1 MRLQVP
7 VALLATLCVF
17 ATLPAGSVAAGATT
31 AVDSSSGQAAA
42 VGDDSPAPPDPEED
56 RLGWEN
62 GVWHNESVGI
72 NASDGINRSES
83 ARLLDRTMAR
93 VELVRGVEFEEPVD
107 LNFRTRSEV
116 GELFAPGDRPVPET
130 AVNVQLE
137 ALGVAGE
144 DRSAVDVLR
153 ESRRGGAT
161 AFVVRRPVPELDLD
175 TGDVTIVVDE
185 GQTAY
190 SEVVLAH
197 ELVHVVQ
204 VQELR
209 VPPLS
214 SGVST
219 DRVNAN
225 RAVTEG
231 EASYVGYRYQQRCG
245 DDWDCVTPQTPGP
258 NRSDAV
264 TALVYRSLVQYS
276 HGGDLVAERYDDGGW
291 GAVTDLYVRPP
302 TSTEQ
307 VIHPEKYRTDDP
319 QLVTVA
325 DRSAEAWRPLTT
337 RADTFGESGLFVL
350 LWYPGFESRSD
361 VVMDPSRFNDSI
373 RSQIQ
378 VDFDHEATAGWDG
391 DRLVPYV
398 ASEAGENETAY
409 VWRTVWDSERDA
421 AEFREAYLTVLEY
434 RGAEPVGDNG
444 ETFRV
449 PDDRSFGD
457 AFSVVRNG
465 SEVRIVN
472 APTVADLSA
481 VHDGTGPDT
490 LPATPTPAETP
501 TTTATPTP
509 TATATPT
516 ATPTPTA
523 VPTPGTTS
531 APSPTP
537 TDGGTAATAAPATDT
552 GTTVAEET
560 TAPVATDGEGPG
572 FGHLAV
578 LVAVAALLVA
588 VRRRA

>member
-17 ATLPAGSVAAGATT
+17 AAVPAGSVAGPTA
-31 AVDSSSGQAAA
+31 AVDSPSGQAVAA
-42 VGDDSPAPPDPEED
+42 DDGPAANESGGDRPARDADPPPDPEED

-62 GVWHNESVGI
+62 GVWHNESVGV

-93 VELVRGVEFEEPVD
+93 VELVRGTEFEEPVD

-116 GELFAPGDRPVPET
+116 AELLASGDRAVPET

-137 ALGVAGE
+137 ALGVVGE
-144 DRSAVDVLR
+144 DRDAVDVLR
-153 ESRRGGAT
+153 AARRGSAT
-161 AFVVRRPVPELDLD
+161 AFVVRQPVPELDLD
-175 TGDVTIVVDE
+175 TGDVTVVVDE
-185 GQTAY
+185 GETAY

-204 VQELR
+204 VQELG
-209 VPPLS
+209 VPSLS
-214 SGVST
+214 TGVST

-245 DDWDCVTPQTPGP
+245 DEWDCVTPRTPGP
-258 NRSDAV
+258 DRSDAV
-264 TALVYRSLVQYS
+264 TALVYRSLVRYS
-276 HGGDLVAERYDDGGW
+276 HGGDLVAARHDDGGW
-291 GAVTDLYVRPP
+291 DEVTDLYARPP
-302 TSTEQ
+302 ASTEQ

-319 QLVTVA
+319 QLVTVP
-325 DRSAEAWRPLTT
+325 DRSDEAWRPLTT
-337 RADTFGESGLFVL
+337 RADTVGESGLFVL

-361 VVMDPSRFNDSI
+361 VVMDPSRFNDSL

-398 ASEAGENETAY
+398 SDEAGENETGY

-421 AEFREAYLTVLEY
+421 TEFREAYLTVLEY
-434 RGAEPVGDNG
+434 RGAEPVGDDG

-465 SEVRIVN
+465 SEVYVVN
-472 APTVADLSA
+472 APTVADLPA
-481 VHDGTGPDT
+481 VHDGTGPET
-490 LPATPTPAETP
+490 LPVTPTPTPTETP
-501 TTTATPTP
+501 TPTP
-509 TATATPT
+509 TATAGPTAAAT
-516 ATPTPTA
+516 ATPTTDA
-523 VPTPGTTS
+523 GGTTD
-531 APSPTP
+531 A
-537 TDGGTAATAAPATDT
+537 G
-552 GTTVAEET
+552 ET
-560 TAPVATDGEGPG
+560 TAPVATDGDGPG

-578 LVAVAALLVA
+578 LLAVAVLLVA
-588 VRRRA
+588 TRRQA